1 MKKVSVLLAMNTPKA
16 YDYSISDS
24 LDVKLGDFVKVPF
37 RNREIMGIIWDK
49 SLEGIEQSKLKEVIE
64 YYPTYKLSN
73 NIINFIK
80 FFSRYNYTFLGRVLK
95 LFIPH
100 SYLIEK
106 NKTLLKYK
114 VNNENTNK
122 ITKTKARKS
131 VLSLFEVGNKIL
143 SSSEIIE
150 KANVSYSVIKK
161 LIEENILIEASA
173 KDLENLTK
181 LIPKK
186 LDLNKDQS
194 SAAESIIKSINGN
207 TFERFLIDGVTGSGK
222 TEVYFEA
229 IEKALEENKQSLIL
243 LPEISLTET
252 LFDRIRRRFGLE
264 PSMWHSDLSKKKRR
278 EIWQNVYNGNSKL
291 IIGARSSLFLPFKNL
306 GLIIIDEE
314 HDHSYKQQEGV
325 IYHARDMAISLASF
339 EKIPVVMVSATP
351 SLETVLNIQE
361 GKYKKLLLPERIGNA
376 VLPVIDFID
385 MRDEE
390 YVKNQWL
397 SEKLKLEI
405 EETLSRGEQSL
416 IFLNRRGYAPIT
428 LCKSCGHRLECPK
441 CDSYLVEH
449 KFNPKLI
456 CHQCGFTIKPI
467 SSCPECESE
476 NSLIAYGPGI
486 ERITDEVLIAFP
498 SARIATLSS
507 DNSKDSHKILNDMK
521 KGSIDILIGTQIIS
535 KGHHFP
541 LLTCVGVIDADLGMA
556 NGDLRAAERTYQL
569 LHQVS
574 GRTGRE
580 KGISSNLLPYTPS
593 YKIFSGGKKR
603 KVSRSRVKNKR
614 K

>member
-1 MKKVSVLLAMNTPKA
+1 MNTPKA

-49 SLEGIEQSKLKEVIE
+49 SLEGIEESKLKEVIE

-73 NIINFIK
+73 NVINFIK

-131 VLSLFEVGNKIL
+131 VLNLFEVGNKIL

-181 LIPKK
+181 LITKK
-186 LDLNKDQS
+186 LDLNKDQY

-229 IEKALEENKQSLIL
+229 IEKALEENKQSLVL

-314 HDHSYKQQEGV
+314 HDHSYKQQEGI

-498 SARIATLSS
+498 SARIATL
-507 DNSKDSHKILNDMK
+507 
-521 KGSIDILIGTQIIS
+521 
-535 KGHHFP
+535 
-541 LLTCVGVIDADLGMA
+541 
-556 NGDLRAAERTYQL
+556 
-569 LHQVS
+569 
-574 GRTGRE
+574 
-580 KGISSNLLPYTPS
+580 
-593 YKIFSGGKKR
+593 
-603 KVSRSRVKNKR
+603 
-614 K
+614 